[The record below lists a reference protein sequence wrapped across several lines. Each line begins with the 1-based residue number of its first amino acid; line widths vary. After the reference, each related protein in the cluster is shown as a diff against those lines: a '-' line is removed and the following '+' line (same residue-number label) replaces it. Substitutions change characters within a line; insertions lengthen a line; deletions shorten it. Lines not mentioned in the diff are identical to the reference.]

1 MVRAIYLFILIALVS
16 VAGVWLANNPGSVSV
31 RWGGYAIET
40 SMVFLAAATLIAAL
54 LVTLLLLIYR
64 WIRNSPGRIGGAFFA
79 RRRTKGLEALSNGMV
94 AIAAGDAEEARKAAV
109 LAEKHLKG
117 EPLALLL
124 SAQAAELN
132 DDDRAA
138 KIYYDRMSERE
149 DTEFLG
155 LRGLIA
161 RARAE
166 NDLEAALRHVRRAE
180 ELKPKTEWVQKALIE
195 LLIEKKDYDAASGVV
210 MRMMRGKKNQQ
221 NEALRHLKTVISHEQ
236 ALLAF
241 ERGENEAALRYANE
255 AHRQDPGFVPASVF
269 MVRHMAPGRG
279 RDKLLEAAWSAAPH
293 PDLATAA
300 KALVLAED
308 PRDWFKRAKSF
319 MLKTNPDHRE
329 THLALARAALDAR
342 EYGEARE
349 HLAAAEKLNP
359 TVSVYRLLAELEET
373 ANADAAAARN
383 WILKSTE
390 AAPDPTWMCNSCGS
404 QSSKWT
410 SHCPTCHSFDSL
422 KWREMH
428 KYVAEPEMIEA
439 EVVEE
444 LPAAAAGKA

>member
-1 MVRAIYLFILIALVS
+1 MIRAIYLFILISLFS
-16 VAGVWLANNPGSVSV
+16 LAGVWLANNPGGVSV
-31 RWGGYAIET
+31 RWGGYVIET
-40 SMVFLAAATLIAAL
+40 SMIFLAVATVIAAL
-54 LVTLLLLIYR
+54 VVSLLVLIYR
-64 WIRNSPGRIGGAFFA
+64 WIRKSPGRIGGAFFA

-109 LAEKHLKG
+109 QAEKHLKG

-132 DDDRAA
+132 DDKRAA
-138 KIYYDRMSERE
+138 KIYYDRMTERQ

-161 RARAE
+161 QARAD
-166 NDLEAALRHVRRAE
+166 NDLEGALRHTRRAE
-180 ELKPKTEWVQKALIE
+180 ELKPRTEWVQKALVE
-195 LLIEKKDYDAASGVV
+195 LLIEKKDYDAAASVV
-210 MRMMRGKKNQQ
+210 MRMMRSKKSQQ
-221 NEALRHLKTVISHEQ
+221 NEALRHLKAVISHEQ
-236 ALLAF
+236 ALGAF
-241 ERGENEAALRYANE
+241 ERGEQDAALRYANE
-255 AHRQDPGFVPASVF
+255 AHRQEPAFVPASTF
-269 MVRHMAPGRG
+269 LVRHMAPGRG
-279 RDKLLEAAWSAAPH
+279 RDKLLEAAWAAGPH
-293 PDLATAA
+293 PDLAAVA

-319 MLKTNPDHRE
+319 MLKSNPDHLE
-329 THLALARAALDAR
+329 THLALARAALEAR

-349 HLAAAEKLNP
+349 HLVAAEKINP

-390 AAPDPTWMCNSCGS
+390 AAPDPTWMCTSCGS
-404 QSSKWT
+404 QSATWS
-410 SHCPTCHSFDSL
+410 SHCPTCNSFDSL
-422 KWREMH
+422 KWREMQKH
-428 KYVAEPEMIEA
+428 VEAPDLIEA

-444 LPAAAAGKA
+444 LPATMNKA